1 MGTEGLLLSR
11 MRLALPRWEQ
21 VFRALQPN
29 QIPVFGPSLSLHVV
43 VTMNYS
49 NAHQRVMVPS
59 GKLLLNLAVVLPSD
73 NIESVEPV
81 SRDSLAT

>member
-1 MGTEGLLLSR
+1 M
-11 MRLALPRWEQ
+11 
-21 VFRALQPN
+21 FRGLQPN

-73 NIESVEPV
+73 NISVEPV